1 MTKHGLNKDQMNNI
15 HAILSSLPEVETAV
29 LFGSRA
35 MGNYKEASDIDI
47 ALIGKEIN
55 FKVLINLKDQFENS
69 NIPYFVD
76 LVDYQTIASEALLE
90 HINEVGIIIYNSPS
104 AD

>member
-1 MTKHGLNKDQMNNI
+1 MTKCGLSKDQMRSI
-15 HAILSSLPEVETAV
+15 HVILSSFPEVKTAV

-47 ALIGKEIN
+47 ALLGKEIN

-76 LVDYQTIASEALLE
+76 LVDYQTIASEALLK
-90 HINEVGIIIYNSPS
+90 HINDVGITIYSVPR
-104 AD
+104 

>member
-1 MTKHGLNKDQMNNI
+1 MMNYGLNNYHIDEI
-15 HAILSSLPEVETAV
+15 HAILSLFPEIKTAV

-90 HINEVGIIIYNSPS
+90 HIDEVGIIIYNSPS

>member
-1 MTKHGLNKDQMNNI
+1 MRSI
-15 HAILSSLPEVETAV
+15 HVILSSFPEVKTAV

-47 ALIGKEIN
+47 ALLGKEIN

-76 LVDYQTIASEALLE
+76 LVDYQTIASEALLK
-90 HINEVGIIIYNSPS
+90 HINDVGITIYSVPR
-104 AD
+104 

>member
-1 MTKHGLNKDQMNNI
+1 MNYGLNNYHIDEI
-15 HAILSSLPEVETAV
+15 HAILSLFPEIKTAV

-90 HINEVGIIIYNSPS
+90 HIDEVGIIIYNSPS